1 MKATQIFE
9 TNIEDVIKNH
19 VVNQEEGLFYF
30 IADRTTAFPGFGN
43 EINKQLCDS
52 LNIPIITLPNQGGII
67 VSNPGSIS
75 VGYFAKDFENT
86 FNAELTERISD
97 ALRNKGLKVYF
108 DGNDI
113 LIDNFYK
120 IASSGTRR
128 LGDLLFC
135 TFHISYE
142 VDLDL
147 IRQICTKPMVK
158 TPKGFKDYGFT
169 QEDVLNIFL
178 EHVKNYTDEVEI
190 TETLSEE
197 I

>member
-1 MKATQIFE
+1 MLI
-9 TNIEDVIKNH
+9 
-19 VVNQEEGLFYF
+19 
-30 IADRTTAFPGFGN
+30 
-43 EINKQLCDS
+43 S
-52 LNIPIITLPNQGGII
+52 LNWIKDYVKLPDDMDLSKLAYDLTMSTVEVEGTHDL
-67 VSNPGSIS
+67 
-75 VGYFAKDFENT
+75 AKDFENT
-86 FNAELTERISD
+86 FNAELTERILS
-97 ALRNKGLKVYF
+97 ALRDKGLKVYF

-113 LIDNFYK
+113 LVDNLYK

-142 VDLDL
+142 VDLEL

-178 EHVKNYTDEVEI
+178 EHVKNYGDEIEI
-190 TETLSEE
+190 TETPSEE
-197 I
+197 T